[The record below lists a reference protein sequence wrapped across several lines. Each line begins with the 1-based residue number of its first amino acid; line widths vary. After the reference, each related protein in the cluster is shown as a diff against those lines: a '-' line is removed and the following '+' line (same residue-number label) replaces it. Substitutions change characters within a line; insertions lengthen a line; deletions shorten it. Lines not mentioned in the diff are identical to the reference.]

1 MRRLPLPLALVI
13 LSVVIAV
20 VLLAL
25 ALVPLVTAPWSLV
38 YAIPYLL
45 VPIAVGSVISG
56 LCAAL
61 GTAAVLGWL
70 AGAHPRPPRGF
81 ELATRADVD

>member
-25 ALVPLVTAPWSLV
+25 ALIPLVTAPWSLV

-45 VPIAVGSVISG
+45 VPVMVGSVV
-56 LCAAL
+56 AAL
-61 GTAAVLGWL
+61 GIAAVLGWF
-70 AGAHPRPPRGF
+70 AGAHPRSSRGF
-81 ELATRADVD
+81 ELATRADVS